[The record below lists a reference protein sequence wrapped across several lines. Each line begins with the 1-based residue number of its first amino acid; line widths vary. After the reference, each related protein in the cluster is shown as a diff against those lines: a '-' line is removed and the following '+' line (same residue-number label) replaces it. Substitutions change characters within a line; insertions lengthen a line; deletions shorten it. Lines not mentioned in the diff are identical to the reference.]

1 MVEQQSV
8 NILVAGDFSPYGR
21 LQNLINNKSF
31 DNLFSS
37 VKPVVNSHDTFVVNF
52 ETVVKADDNSPIK
65 KIGAHL
71 STNENAIEALKW
83 LGVNV
88 VTLANNHFMDY
99 GQSAAENTQR
109 KLGEAAIQYV
119 GTGENLKD
127 AQRFLELDIKG
138 RRITIINACE
148 HEFSVAGSD
157 QFGCNPINTIE
168 LYYQVKEAKRVSDN
182 VICILHGGNEHYQLP
197 SPRMKQLYR
206 FLIDSGADAVINHH
220 QHCFSG
226 YELYKGKPIFYGL
239 GNFCFDSASDNKY
252 RHKTWN
258 YGYLV
263 SLHLNSEEVSF
274 ELIPYEQCWEK
285 PGTFVYQD
293 DESKNKFFSEINEL
307 NQIIVDDKLLTE
319 RFRQLALSRRDV
331 LYSGFRPYS
340 GRILTALYAKGL
352 LPSFLTKKRLT
363 LIKAFLDCEAHHEM
377 LMYGLSADDLS
388 SKPKL

>member
-8 NILVAGDFSPYGR
+8 NFLVAGDFSPYGR

-52 ETVVKADDNSPIK
+52 ETVVKADDNSLIK

-109 KLGEAAIQYV
+109 KLGKAGIQYV

-157 QFGCNPINTIE
+157 QFGCNPIDSIE
-168 LYYQVKEAKRVSDN
+168 LYYQVKEAKQVSDN

-206 FLIDSGADAVINHH
+206 FLIDAGADAVINHH

-226 YELYKGKPIFYGL
+226 YEVYKGKPIFYGL

-258 YGYLV
+258 YGYMV
-263 SLHLNSEEVSF
+263 SIHLNSEEVSF

-285 PGTFVYQD
+285 PGTFIYQD
-293 DESKNKFFSEINEL
+293 DADVMKFQKSIEHL
-307 NQIIVDDKLLTE
+307 NDVIKDDK
-319 RFRQLALSRRDV
+319 QLAEEYRKMAYSRKDLV
-331 LYSGFRPYS
+331 YGGFKPYTN
-340 GRILTALYAKGL
+340 RILKSLNARGVF
-352 LPSFLTKKRLT
+352 PSFIDKRRLT
-363 LIKAFLDCEAHHEM
+363 LIKAFLDCESHHDV
-377 LMYGLSADDLS
+377 LMYNLSADDLS
-388 SKPKL
+388 SKPKI